1 MREVLEVPAARW
13 AAERQDTVELLVV
26 QEAFRQLDEAVREKP
41 RNFDKLRDL
50 DAMFHQRIVQAAGNR
65 LLEQAQEVLNEL
77 LQTGLGTTLVIDGR
91 LEQSREEHLNI
102 LNAVLAGDPIAAGE
116 AAQAHVRSVRRAANQ
131 RIAETAQGLGSVD
144 RTVWL
149 VR

>member
-77 LQTGLGTTLVIDGR
+77 LQTGLETTLVIDGR